1 MAYKN
6 LEEKLKAAG
15 NTVEMMRNSQIG
27 AYVYP
32 VVAPEFTNWR
42 DEQRA
47 WRETCVLFDQSHHM
61 VNLFVRG
68 KDTVKLLSY
77 LSTNSFKN
85 FTVDKAKQFAPVT
98 PYGHVIGDGIL
109 FYLAEN
115 EMVYVGRNPAA
126 NWIEFH
132 AKTGG
137 FDVETEYDDRSPSRP
152 MGKPVTRSFYRYQ
165 IQGPNAEGVIKKLT
179 GGTFPDIKFFNMGY
193 VTMAGRKIRAL
204 RHGMAGAPG
213 LEIWGPYAEGDEVRN
228 AILEAGKDFGIVP
241 VGSRAYATNTLESGW
256 IPSPVPAIYT
266 GDKLKA
272 YREWLP
278 ATSYEAVAALG
289 GSFVS
294 KNIEDYYTTP
304 YELGYNSFTKFDHDF
319 IGSDALKAMEG
330 KNHRKK
336 VTFAWDN
343 DDVNRI
349 NASMFA
355 PHGENYKFIDLPLS
369 NYASSS
375 YDTVMA
381 KGGKMVGASM
391 FSGYSFNERKM
402 LSLGWVEGEY
412 AKPGTELTLVW
423 GEENG
428 GTKKTT
434 VERHKQTEIKVVVG
448 PTPYAAEV
456 RTGYEGKWRHQAA

>member
-61 VNLFVRG
+61 ANLFVRG

-77 LSTNSFKN
+77 LSINSFKN
-85 FTVDKAKQFAPVT
+85 FTVDKAKQFVPVT

-137 FDVETEYDDRSPSRP
+137 FDVETVYDDRSPSRP
-152 MGKPVTRSFYRYQ
+152 MGKPVTRSYYRYQ

-193 VTMAGRKIRAL
+193 VNMAGRKIRAL

-213 LEIWGPYAEGDEVRN
+213 LEIWGPYAEGEEVRA
-228 AILEAGKDFGIVP
+228 AIVEAGKDFGMVQ
-241 VGSRAYATNTLESGW
+241 VGARAYATNTLESGW
-256 IPSPVPAIYT
+256 IPSPLPAIYS

-278 ATSYEAVAALG
+278 ETSYEAVGRPWRLVRVEEHRGLLHDPVRARLRHLHQVRPRLHRLG
-289 GSFVS
+289 RAEGDGRQEPSQEGDFRL
-294 KNIEDYYTTP
+294 EQRRREP
-304 YELGYNSFTKFDHDF
+304 YQ
-319 IGSDALKAMEG
+319 
-330 KNHRKK
+330 R
-336 VTFAWDN
+336 V
-343 DDVNRI
+343 DVR
-349 NASMFA
+349 ARMA
-355 PHGENYKFIDLPLS
+355 RT
-369 NYASSS
+369 SSS
-375 YDTVMA
+375 STCRCRTMP
-381 KGGKMVGASM
+381 
-391 FSGYSFNERKM
+391 RR
-402 LSLGWVEGEY
+402 
-412 AKPGTELTLVW
+412 LT
-423 GEENG
+423 
-428 GTKKTT
+428 T
-434 VERHKQTEIKVVVG
+434 R
-448 PTPYAAEV
+448 
-456 RTGYEGKWRHQAA
+456 